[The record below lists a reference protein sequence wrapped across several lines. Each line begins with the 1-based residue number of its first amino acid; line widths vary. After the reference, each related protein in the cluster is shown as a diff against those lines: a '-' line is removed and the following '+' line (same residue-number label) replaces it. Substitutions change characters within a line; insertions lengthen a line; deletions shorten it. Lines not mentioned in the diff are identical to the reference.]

1 MTQNVWHEG
10 IARFQLG
17 TSSVLVI
24 KKYIIENWEDRFC
37 FSTDRFCAYLKIIFS
52 VAEQHYMIPRL
63 PSRKLKSSCL
73 PNYRIII
80 SLITNN
86 FSNFLE
92 AFRIVIYLGRI
103 ERDNPKC

>member
-1 MTQNVWHEG
+1 MTSLVIFIGTMTQNVWHEG

-17 TSSVLVI
+17 TSSVLVM

-63 PSRKLKSSCL
+63 PSKKIKIILFAKLPDYYFASYK
-73 PNYRIII
+73 
-80 SLITNN
+80 
-86 FSNFLE
+86 
-92 AFRIVIYLGRI
+92 
-103 ERDNPKC
+103 